1 MIVAIHL
8 AALQQFCGINAVI
21 AYGGEIV
28 GEGNPTI
35 KLVLPILINMEQ
47 VVAAIFTSYLLTVV
61 GRKVL
66 LQVGSFMAC
75 VGCGV
80 IAAGFF
86 IKNSLP
92 GVSIVLIVFGLVLFM
107 ANFGFTL
114 GPVVWVYLPEIV
126 QPNVLPYATMVN
138 WASAAIIMLLF
149 PVIKET
155 LPDKNPAML
164 FLFFAIWSTLSF
176 FFNKKFVIETMNKG

>member
-1 MIVAIHL
+1 MAIHL

-28 GEGNPTI
+28 GGDDQTL
-35 KLVLPILINMEQ
+35 KLVVPILINLEQ
-47 VVAAIFTSYLLTVV
+47 VIAAIFTSYLLTVI
-61 GRKVL
+61 GRKAL
-66 LQVGSFMAC
+66 LQVGSAMAC
-75 VGCGV
+75 VGCGI

-86 IKNSLP
+86 LQEHEA
-92 GVSIVLIVFGLVLFM
+92 GVALVLIVFGLVLFM

-114 GPVVWVYLPEIV
+114 GPVVWVYLSEIV
-126 QPNVLPYATMVN
+126 TPNLLPFATMVN

-155 LPDKNPAML
+155 LPNKNPAFL
-164 FLFFAIWSTLSF
+164 FLFFATWSTLSF
-176 FFNKKFVIETMNKG
+176 FFNKKFVIETQNKG

>member
-1 MIVAIHL
+1 MVAIHL

-28 GEGNPTI
+28 GGNNSTI
-35 KLVLPILINMEQ
+35 KLVLPILINLEQ
-47 VVAAIFTSYLLTVV
+47 VIGALFASYLLTVI

-75 VGCGV
+75 VGCAV

-86 IKNSLP
+86 LTKTSP

-138 WASAAIIMLLF
+138 WASAALIMLLF
-149 PVIKET
+149 PVIK
-155 LPDKNPAML
+155 
-164 FLFFAIWSTLSF
+164 
-176 FFNKKFVIETMNKG
+176 

>member
-1 MIVAIHL
+1 M
-8 AALQQFCGINAVI
+8 I

-80 IAAGFF
+80 IATGFF

-149 PVIKET
+149 PVIK
-155 LPDKNPAML
+155 
-164 FLFFAIWSTLSF
+164 
-176 FFNKKFVIETMNKG
+176 